1 MEWNWF
7 DVLVGNRRA
16 TNQPID
22 TASTCNKEKFSKILL
37 KEKKCERERY
47 RERCRE
53 RVLTSALSLSLFSFF
68 LSLSLFLSPFFSFFL
83 SYSPTSFLS
92 FFLYTFTF
100 SLSLFSL
107 SSSFFYSLSLYLL
120 FFLNLSLT
128 LSLSTLF
135 LSLFPTSHCRCDSL
149 WGRHSTLAL
158 KLTKHALYKST
169 QSDVIKSTLEVT
181 HQYFSSSD

>member
-53 RVLTSALSLSLFSFF
+53 REYWLQRF
-68 LSLSLFLSPFFSFFL
+68 LSLSLVSFFL
-83 SYSPTSFLS
+83 FYSPTSFLS